1 MLLTEV
7 TKIIKVAD
15 STIAGTSD
23 VNSTGVD
30 MAADGGW
37 DEVTFITTFATP
49 AADNQLHAEQSSDD
63 AVADPYADLAAS
75 EITVDTDDK
84 VQRLNI
90 IRPRERYVRT
100 VAMRGTST
108 VLGEIYAILS
118 RGRSPYA
125 PTDDYNVKRLVSPAE
140 GAK

>member
-1 MLLTEV
+1 MLTED

-23 VNSTGVD
+23 VNSSGVD

-37 DEVTFITTFATP
+37 EEVTFVTTFATP
-49 AADNQLHAEQSSDD
+49 AANNQLHAEQSSDD
-63 AVADPYADLAAS
+63 AAADAYADLTGS

-90 IRPRERYVRT
+90 IRPRERYVRC
-100 VAMRGTST
+100 VGMRGTST

-118 RGRSPYA
+118 RGRSPYLPSA
-125 PTDDYNVKRLVSPAE
+125 DYNVNRLVSPAE
-140 GAK
+140 GTK